1 MKASIKNIEQT
12 IASEQYRPAL
22 SGEYQELFQ
31 RLTRRLEDTLPMNR
45 ARIIS
50 DELRRVSETAREA
63 DLDCQKYMA
72 ALSVL
77 VDLSLQ
83 GWIFDFQDHQLTLR
97 MENDNIDDKEKIRYR
112 LSAER
117 NAQFKSDSVARFIK
131 YMEAERNYN
140 GTPVSV
146 KCLIGN
152 RDALIL
158 AIRTGRQVCA
168 PYIQMVTGSRDEFTG
183 FKLSDIW
190 RYFRYTWSIPYK
202 TMPGRNIYY
211 LVRDSLQPYHPI
223 IGIFALGN
231 SVLNLTVRDDD
242 IGWTI
247 EAIKAEMSKR
257 VHTEYCEQTV
267 SGTDGKRVKVKI
279 QAPIETEEEYLQRRY
294 AYAER
299 LFPLLVKN
307 VNSAISEIYTG
318 DLGYY
323 KQTKYPRQEQVDELY
338 AIAAEYSERSINN
351 RNNETSPDW
360 REEAKSNLFKRKRA
374 SELAKLLEAKIA
386 FNNAV
391 GQSNEDKL
399 LSLLASES
407 GRKAIHTALIANRK
421 CKIGS
426 SMMDIIVC
434 GSIPPYNHLLGGKLV
449 SILACSPR
457 VISDYTHRYEG
468 QISEIASRMKGE
480 QVIRDSRLVYLGTTS
495 LYAVGSSQYNRIKV
509 PLGNGR
515 LLEFRK
521 MGVTEGYG
529 TVFFSRETTALFSR
543 ILELQDGGKRI
554 NHVFGEGT
562 SPRFRMISRGLSSI
576 GIRADAFL
584 KHYSSRIVYSIDLA
598 KNTKEYLM
606 GYTNAVDYGFNPDC
620 EKDIAHGTQAL
631 IDYWYNR
638 WLMKRLTTV
647 DIVQRLN
654 DFAIPYKKN
663 YILLNTSM
671 ANRAVADS
679 IKRRRFSFLGRRETI
694 YTEHYVG
701 GYKSDIYIQ
710 DTNTIIEVKSVLSTE
725 KCALFPTV
733 FSERALKQLEKLR
746 DLLSLG
752 YRVHYSII
760 SLNPY
765 VNSIYF
771 VSDAQFTPLLK
782 SCIDLGMTIS
792 AFSCRI
798 DDNRVCIDKRL
809 QILLP

>member
-22 SGEYQELFQ
+22 SEEYQELFQ
-31 RLTRRLEDTLPMNR
+31 RLTWRLEDTLPMNR

-50 DELRRVSETAREA
+50 DELRRVSEIAREV

-83 GWIFDFQDHQLTLR
+83 GWIFDFQDHQLTLK

-117 NAQFKSDSVARFIK
+117 NAQFKSESVARFIK
-131 YMEAERNYN
+131 YMETERNYN

-168 PYIQMVTGSRDEFTG
+168 PYIQMVTGSRDDFTG

-247 EAIKAEMSKR
+247 EAIKTEMSKR
-257 VHTEYCEQTV
+257 VRTEYCEQTV
-267 SGTDGKRVKVKI
+267 SGTDGKKVKVKI

-386 FNNAV
+386 FNNAA

-399 LSLLASES
+399 QSLLASEG

-584 KHYSSRIVYSIDLA
+584 KHYSPRIVYSVDLA

-620 EKDIAHGTQAL
+620 EEDIAHGTQAL

-654 DFAIPYKKN
+654 DFRVEDV
-663 YILLNTSM
+663 LL
-671 ANRAVADS
+671 
-679 IKRRRFSFLGRRETI
+679 
-694 YTEHYVG
+694 G
-701 GYKSDIYIQ
+701 GK
-710 DTNTIIEVKSVLSTE
+710 
-725 KCALFPTV
+725 
-733 FSERALKQLEKLR
+733 
-746 DLLSLG
+746 
-752 YRVHYSII
+752 
-760 SLNPY
+760 
-765 VNSIYF
+765 
-771 VSDAQFTPLLK
+771 
-782 SCIDLGMTIS
+782 
-792 AFSCRI
+792 
-798 DDNRVCIDKRL
+798 
-809 QILLP
+809 